1 MSKNHYA
8 VIMAGGIGS
17 RFWPMSRNLFPK
29 QFIDILGTGR
39 TLIQATFDR
48 FCEFIPIENIYVVT
62 HIDYVQVVKEQLPEL
77 QAYQILAEPARRNT
91 APCIAY
97 AANKIYAFNSS
108 ATLIFSPADHLVT
121 NTSKFADTL
130 KGALGV
136 CEKKDIIMTLG
147 ILPTRPDTG
156 YGYIQ
161 FIENEDKKV
170 KYHKVKIFTEKP
182 NIELARTFLQT
193 GEFLWNSGIFI
204 FSVKNILTALKNYLP
219 DVQIDFSKIK
229 KYYNTDEE
237 YTQIIDVYEK
247 SPNISI
253 DYAVMEKATNV
264 YVTPASFGWSDLGT
278 WNSLYEQSP
287 KDYHQNAIQGN
298 LIVYESTDNVVRIDS
313 NKLVVLKDISDLI
326 IVDTHDVLLIC
337 NRSQEQSIRDIVADV
352 RKLKGEQYV

>member
-1 MSKNHYA
+1 MNKNHYA

-17 RFWPMSRNLFPK
+17 RFWPMSRNLHPK
-29 QFIDILGTGR
+29 QFIDVLGTGR

-48 FCEFIPIENIYVVT
+48 FREFLPLENIYVIT
-62 HIDYVQVVKEQLPEL
+62 HIDYTQDVHTQLPEL
-77 QAYQILAEPARRNT
+77 QPYQILSEPARRNT

-97 AANKIYAFNSS
+97 ASNKIYASNPA
-108 ATLIFSPADHLVT
+108 ATLIFSPADHLVV
-121 NTSKFADTL
+121 NTTKFAEVL
-130 KGALGV
+130 QGALSV
-136 CEKKDIIMTLG
+136 CEKQDIIMTLG

-161 FIENEDKKV
+161 FIETEDKKT
-170 KYHKVKIFTEKP
+170 KYHKVKTFTEKP
-182 NIELARTFLQT
+182 DLELARTFLQT

-204 FSVKNILTALKNYLP
+204 FSTKSILAALKNFLP
-219 DVQIDFSKIK
+219 DLQNDFLKIK
-229 KYYNTDEE
+229 KHYNTDTE
-237 YTQIIDVYEK
+237 YTKIVDLYEK

-253 DYAVMEKATNV
+253 DYAVMEKAANV

-298 LIVYESTDNVVRIDS
+298 LIVYESTGNVIKIDN
-313 NKLVVLKDISDLI
+313 NKLVVIKDINDLI
-326 IVDTHDVLLIC
+326 IVDTNDVLLIC
-337 NRSQEQSIRDIVADV
+337 SRNQEQSIRDIVADV